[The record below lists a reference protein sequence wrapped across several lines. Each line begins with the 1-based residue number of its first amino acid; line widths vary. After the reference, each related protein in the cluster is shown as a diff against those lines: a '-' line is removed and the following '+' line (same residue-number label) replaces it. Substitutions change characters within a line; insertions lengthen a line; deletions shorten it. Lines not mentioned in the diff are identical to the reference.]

1 MTEEQ
6 EGILHQVENMVTCS
20 VDKKTN
26 IITISV
32 TAQDA
37 LISASLADTVQTKM
51 QQYVTNYRTKK
62 ARNDLAYSQKLF
74 SEAKAQYIKAQQT
87 FGNYSDA
94 NTDLILQSFKAKQ
107 DELENEMQLRYNI
120 YNQTSQQL
128 QMARAKVQ
136 ERTPA
141 FTQIQPA
148 TVPLKKDGPKRM
160 TIVLGFMFFAI
171 VLTSVHVLIQDAK
184 KNNA

>member
-1 MTEEQ
+1 M
-6 EGILHQVENMVTCS
+6 
-20 VDKKTN
+20 
-26 IITISV
+26 
-32 TAQDA
+32 
-37 LISASLADTVQTKM
+37 
-51 QQYVTNYRTKK
+51 
-62 ARNDLAYSQKLF
+62 AYSQKLF

-87 FGNYSDA
+87 FGSYSDA

-171 VLTSVHVLIQDAK
+171 VLTSIHVLIQDAK